1 MEQPNNKQQSNGN
14 GFILGLVVGVM
25 IALLFTTKKG
35 RAILRDVTE
44 KGIDK
49 LSKLE
54 NLKQQVEDSE
64 LFDEFE
70 EDEYVK
76 PEPEP
81 EPTPTPKP
89 QPAPEVRTI
98 AKEPEPKE
106 SASEKPVAKPTPVK
120 TAAAPAP
127 KPEIKVE
134 EPEPEPEVEEV
145 QEEAKPEE
153 PQEKAPS
160 KVIQGR
166 RWFRGLRKKG

>member
-76 PEPEP
+76 AEPAS
-81 EPTPTPKP
+81 KLNP
-89 QPAPEVRTI
+89 QPAPETQPIV
-98 AKEPEPKE
+98 KEPEPKE
-106 SASEKPVAKPTPVK
+106 SAPEKPIAKPISVK
-120 TAAAPAP
+120 AVEP
-127 KPEIKVE
+127 KIEEI
-134 EPEPEPEVEEV
+134 PEEV
-145 QEEAKPEE
+145 VPEE

>member
-76 PEPEP
+76 AEPAS
-81 EPTPTPKP
+81 KLNP
-89 QPAPEVRTI
+89 QPASEAQPIV
-98 AKEPEPKE
+98 KEPESKE
-106 SASEKPVAKPTPVK
+106 AVHEKPVAKPTPAK
-120 TAAAPAP
+120 AAAPAP
-127 KPEIKVE
+127 KPEPKVL
-134 EPEPEPEVEEV
+134 EPEPETEIEEIPEEV
-145 QEEAKPEE
+145 VPEE

>member
-14 GFILGLVVGVM
+14 GFILGLVVGIM

-44 KGIDK
+44 KGIDQ

-64 LFDEFE
+64 LFDELE

-76 PEPEP
+76 AEPALEV
-81 EPTPTPKP
+81 
-89 QPAPEVRTI
+89 QPIV
-98 AKEPEPKE
+98 KEPEPKE
-106 SASEKPVAKPTPVK
+106 TAPEKPVAKPTPVK
-120 TAAAPAP
+120 AAAPAP
-127 KPEIKVE
+127 KAEPKVV
-134 EPEPEPEVEEV
+134 EPEPEIEEV
-145 QEEAKPEE
+145 PEEVASEE
-153 PQEKAPS
+153 PQEKAQS

-166 RWFRGLRKKG
+166 RWFKGLRKKG